1 MYRSGTLLESGARIL
16 ADERTTASASRKRIL
31 NAGAGHRSARGIA
44 PLFRGGGWE
53 EVRLDIDPSVEP
65 SVVGSITEMKDFP
78 EHCFDAVW
86 SSHTLE
92 HLFAH
97 EVPRAL
103 RECKRVLKPDGFAI
117 FMCPDLESVAEHL
130 TRHGLDHVAYI
141 SGAGPI
147 TALDML
153 YGHQASVA
161 RGRVSMAHK
170 TGFTAERLGNLLLE
184 AGFPTVHVRRDEHF
198 EICALGLAEN
208 ANQERIQGE
217 LGSWGHQMIPSV

>member
-1 MYRSGTLLESGARIL
+1 V
-16 ADERTTASASRKRIL
+16 
-31 NAGAGHRSARGIA
+31 
-44 PLFRGGGWE
+44 FRNGDWE
-53 EVRLDIDPSVEP
+53 EVRLDVDPSVAP
-65 SVVGSITEMKDFP
+65 NVLGSITEMREFP
-78 EHCFDAVW
+78 DHCFDAIW

-103 RECKRVLKPDGFAI
+103 RECKRVLKATGFGI

-130 TRHGLDHVAYI
+130 TKYGLDHIAYE
-141 SGAGPI
+141 SAAGPV

-170 TGFTAERLGNLLLE
+170 TGFTAERLGKLLLE
-184 AGFPTVHVRRDEHF
+184 AGFPTVHVRRDDHF
-198 EICALGLAEN
+198 EICALAFAED
-208 ANQERIQGE
+208 ADQELIQHE
-217 LGSWGHQMIPSV
+217 LGSWGDQMMPSV